1 MFSLIARR
9 HTGAA
14 AVTVESPIASRMAA
28 LVNLWEADAD
38 QRVIFLRC
46 YLLMTRNMQIA
57 ITNLEFKD
65 PTWVDYL
72 LARFADFYFAA
83 LDAYGHDHTAAPRV
97 WQAAHDAAHQ
107 PGVWA
112 LQKLLLGVNAH
123 INYDLVLTLVEVLR
137 SEWQNLTDAQR
148 SQRHADYSYV
158 NEIIGRTIDAVQDQV
173 LEPAMP
179 VLALLD
185 ALLGRMDE
193 KLVSRLLTAWRDQV
207 WSDAVRILEAAGAAE
222 QARII
227 QQVEARALRE
237 ARLITLT
244 EV

>member
-1 MFSLIARR
+1 M
-9 HTGAA
+9 
-14 AVTVESPIASRMAA
+14 TVESPIASRMAA
-28 LVNLWEADAD
+28 LVTLWESDAD
-38 QRVIFLRC
+38 QRAIFLRC
-46 YLLMTRNMQIA
+46 YLMMTRNMQIA
-57 ITNLEFKD
+57 IANVEFKD

-72 LARFADFYFAA
+72 LTRFADYYFAA
-83 LDAYGHDHTAAPRV
+83 LDAYGRDHTAAPRV
-97 WQAAHDAAHQ
+97 WQIAHDAAHQ

-137 SEWQNLTDAQR
+137 VEWQNLTDAQR
-148 SQRHADYSYV
+148 NQRHADYSYV
-158 NEIIGRTIDAVQDQV
+158 NQIIARTIDAVQDQI

-193 KLVSRLLTAWRDQV
+193 KLVSRVLTAWRDQV
-207 WSDAVRILEAAGAAE
+207 WREAVQILEAADAAE

-237 ARLITLT
+237 ARLIALT

>member
-1 MFSLIARR
+1 
-9 HTGAA
+9 
-14 AVTVESPIASRMAA
+14 VTVESPVAARMAA
-28 LVNLWEADAD
+28 LVSQWEADAD
-38 QRVIFLRC
+38 QRAIFLRC
-46 YLLMTRNMQIA
+46 YLMMTQNMQTAIA
-57 ITNLEFKD
+57 NLEFKD

-72 LARFADFYFAA
+72 LARFADYYFAA
-83 LDAYGHDHTAAPRV
+83 LDAYGRDHTAAPQV
-97 WQAAHDAAHQ
+97 WQVAHDAAHQ

-137 SEWQNLTDAQR
+137 AEWQSLTDAQR
-148 SQRHADYSYV
+148 SQRYADYGYV
-158 NEIIGRTIDAVQDQV
+158 NEIIARTIEAVQDQI

-185 ALLGRMDE
+185 VLLGRMDE
-193 KLVSRLLTAWRDQV
+193 KLVSRVLTGWRDHV
-207 WSDAVRILEAAGAAE
+207 WREAVQMLEAADAAE

-237 ARLITLT
+237 ARLIALT